1 MGNFFKERI
10 LSHTEKLYFYVMII
24 FGLEK
29 RYYEKFFT
37 TELTENS
44 EKKSYTRT
52 LKNLHLDH
60 REISQRN
67 TEIKI
72 IFISK
77 NLY

>member
-1 MGNFFKERI
+1 MMRTDKERLFI
-10 LSHTEKLYFYVMII
+10 LKNFYQRAFSTEL
-24 FGLEK
+24 
-29 RYYEKFFT
+29 FT